1 MTFETT
7 DFHPEQW
14 VMYWQY
20 RSWQVATVVAVNK
33 SVKVKG
39 VYGSYTLLTPERI
52 AARFVDEED
61 ARNALRT
68 VTEITAR
75 WDTGEIAVAKATLQT
90 LIDAKKSEIAI
101 FIEGLKL

>member
-1 MTFETT
+1 MDFKTT

-14 VMYWQY
+14 VMHWQY
-20 RSWQVATVVAVNK
+20 RGWQVAQVVAVNK

-52 AARFVDEED
+52 AARFSDEED
-61 ARNALRT
+61 ARNALRA

-75 WDTGEIAVAKATLQT
+75 WDTGEIADAKKALQK
-90 LIDAKKSEIAI
+90 LIDAKKSEIDI
-101 FIEGLKL
+101 FLEGLK